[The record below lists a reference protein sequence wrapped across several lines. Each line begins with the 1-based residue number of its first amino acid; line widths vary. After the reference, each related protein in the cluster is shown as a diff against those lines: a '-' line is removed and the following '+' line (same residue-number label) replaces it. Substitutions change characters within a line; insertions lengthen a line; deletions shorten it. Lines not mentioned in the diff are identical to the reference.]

1 MLTGERTKRYK
12 DRRMTARE
20 KERLTGKKKEGATKL
35 SKGYDKTVKRRAERK
50 KKGERGDKS
59 ERI

>member
-1 MLTGERTKRYK
+1 
-12 DRRMTARE
+12 MTARE

-35 SKGYDKTVKRRAERK
+35 SKGYNKTVKRRAERK